1 MIKNFLVKIA
11 RNPLSSFF
19 TGNIFQYFSFL
30 LPVKKLYEDKSIV
43 VFYHPLPCWQFHC
56 LVVPKKKIPSFQEL
70 DLSTV
75 TGCNLVKH
83 IFHSLQR
90 IASEKDL
97 NDYKII
103 VNGGSCQDVPQLH
116 FHLGS
121 GDLNNMKELRY
132 KWQEPD
138 KNHQRSQYQSAILY
152 PCPNPQRKVH
162 YIITAIEDIPFF
174 QQIDLT
180 NQRNIDSLIDIFI
193 LAQKIISSDGLH
205 AYSLITEVA
214 IDSPDPKLCFHLVS
228 GQRIS

>member
-97 NDYKII
+97 HDYKII
-103 VNGGSCQDVPQLH
+103 VNGGSYQDVPQLH

-121 GDLNNMKELRY
+121 GDSSNKELRY

-138 KNHQRSQYQSAILY
+138 KNHQRNQYQSAILY
-152 PCPNPQRKVH
+152 PCPYPQREVH
-162 YIITAIEDIPFF
+162 YIITTIEDAPFF
-174 QQIDLT
+174 PQIDLT
-180 NQRNIDSLIDIFI
+180 NQGNIDSLIDILI
-193 LAQKIISSDGLH
+193 LAQRTISSDGLH

-228 GQRIS
+228 GRRIS